1 MLPRLEKGVTI
12 MMIFRRSLM
21 SFLLLA
27 AACEISPEPARD
39 PAAAPVE
46 GAAASLRGFL
56 APATT
61 PDASAIIPPAPA
73 RGGARDAADRETF
86 EATRALVDTPRWA
99 MAASDDSYRP
109 ADVLGNYACSLGVSL
124 TPQSA
129 PVLSAVLTRAAI
141 DSGAAA
147 VTAKEVYK
155 RPRPYLETEA
165 RICISRSAGLDRSY
179 DYPSGHASLGWIQGL
194 ILAQLAP
201 ERSTGVMARA
211 RAYGESRLVC
221 GVHNASA
228 VEAGWT
234 NASAVFA
241 ALQTSGEFRDMM
253 AKAKA
258 ELDAAELSGP
268 RPDPETCAKEA
279 ELVRARSFTR
289 DGG

>member
-1 MLPRLEKGVTI
+1 MKLYRL
-12 MMIFRRSLM
+12 SAL
-21 SFLLLA
+21 SALLLA
-27 AACEISPEPARD
+27 VACSVSPAPVRD

-56 APATT
+56 TPATT
-61 PDASAIIPPAPA
+61 PDASAIIPPAPI
-73 RGGARDAADRETF
+73 RGGARDAADREIF
-86 EATRALVDTPRWA
+86 EVTRTLADTPRWV

-155 RPRPYLETEA
+155 RPRPYVETGE
-165 RICISRSAGLDRSY
+165 RICITRSVGLDRSY

-201 ERSTGVMARA
+201 ERSTGILARA

-228 VEAGWT
+228 VEAGRT

-241 ALQTSGEFRDMM
+241 AIQASDEFRDMM

-268 RPDPETCAKEA
+268 KPDPETCAREA
-279 ELVRARSFTR
+279 DLVRARSFSR